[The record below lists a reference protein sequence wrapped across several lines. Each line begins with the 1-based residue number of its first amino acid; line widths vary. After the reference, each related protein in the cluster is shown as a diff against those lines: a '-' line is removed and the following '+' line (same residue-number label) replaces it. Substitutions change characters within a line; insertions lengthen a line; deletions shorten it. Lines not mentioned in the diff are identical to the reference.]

1 MNKPENADK
10 SLAAS
15 KAHYSVKVAARRCTA
30 WIAAGFKSL
39 ALKAAGQTPV
49 QTSVQT
55 LLRPKPRAVKPI
67 TLKLGAS
74 RRLALLLLVIML
86 MALASVLTLAWL
98 MPWPWWWRFFAVMM
112 ACPVLLVLGWQA
124 LRRHA
129 WRQADDAVLLLALDR
144 EGAYHLTL
152 RDGRQLAVRLQH
164 DSVVFASLSLL
175 NFRLAQG
182 KGKITCLILPDA
194 VDADAFRR
202 LRVWLRWGPLE
213 EEEAPLTELTP

>member
-39 ALKAAGQTPV
+39 ALKTARQTPV
-49 QTSVQT
+49 QTH
-55 LLRPKPRAVKPI
+55 LRPKPRAVKPI

-74 RRLALLLLVIML
+74 RHLALLLLVIML

-98 MPWPWWWRFFAVMM
+98 MPWPWRLLAVTT
-112 ACPVLLVLGWQA
+112 ASPVLLVLGWQA
-124 LRRHA
+124 LLRHA
-129 WRQADDAVLLLALDR
+129 WRQSDDAVLLLALDR

-152 RDGRQLAVRLQH
+152 RDGRHLAVRLQH

-175 NFRLAQG
+175 NFRLVQG

-194 VDADAFRR
+194 VDADVFRR

-213 EEEAPLTELTP
+213 NEQVSLTELT

>member
-10 SLAAS
+10 ALAAS

-39 ALKAAGQTPV
+39 ALKTARK
-49 QTSVQT
+49 TSVQT
-55 LLRPKPRAVKPI
+55 HLPPKPRAVKPI